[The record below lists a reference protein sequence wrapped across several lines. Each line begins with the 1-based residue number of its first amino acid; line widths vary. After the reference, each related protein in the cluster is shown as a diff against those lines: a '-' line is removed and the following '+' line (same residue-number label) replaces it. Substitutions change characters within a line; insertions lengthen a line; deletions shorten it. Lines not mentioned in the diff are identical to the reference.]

1 MSKRLSLTL
10 LFLFPLFISAQSD
23 TIKTTLQEVVISA
36 TRTGTP
42 YYTLAS
48 SVSIISADDIAR
60 KQYYSVVDLLREIPG
75 VAIIQQGGP
84 GKLSNLFLRGANPNH
99 TLVIVDGTEM
109 NDPSSPNNAFD
120 FSFLSTHDIERIEV
134 VRGPQST
141 LYGSEALA
149 GVINIFT
156 KRGSENRSYN
166 LQTEGGSNNFLRTNL
181 STSGKLGL
189 IDYFL
194 SLNRIGSDGVSASNS
209 KLGILEKD
217 GFINNGLTAAFGFD
231 LNGFG
236 QLGINYRITKAESD
250 LDQSEKYG
258 DDPNFSYRIEEQI
271 LSANLSKSFLDGKWE
286 NRINTSLIRRY
297 SNALDDFDDIRPNIY
312 SDSYNRSSRIKF
324 EWQNNLR
331 LIENNLITIGIETER
346 EKANTSYLSES
357 EWGPYNS
364 TFPEESVIITGI
376 YIQDQVNISNAL
388 FAAIGFRVDKHQR
401 FGSVTTFRFAPAYYF
416 SNLDLKLKFTYGTGF
431 KAPSLYYLFDPMFG
445 NPELKP
451 ERSKGWDIGFEKY
464 LSDKKI
470 LIGLTY
476 FDLRMENMF
485 GFDSNFRT
493 VNIAQASSNGIELY
507 TSLINIE
514 RFSIIANYT
523 FTETKDLFG
532 GSADFNQQ
540 LLRRPKHQASLNV
553 NYMLGDNLNL
563 NTGLRYMGNRDDKDF
578 STFPALRVT
587 LPEYLLVNISA
598 SYKLLEYLQLTG
610 RVENLFDEEYEEV
623 LYYGTVGRSFYVGLN
638 LSL

>member
-1 MSKRLSLTL
+1 MSKHLSLTL
-10 LFLFPLFISAQSD
+10 LFLFPLLIPAQND
-23 TIKTTLQEVVISA
+23 TIKTTLKDVVVSA
-36 TRTGTP
+36 TRTETP

-48 SVSIISADDIAR
+48 SVSVISSEEISK
-60 KQYYSVVDLLREIPG
+60 KQYHSIVDILREIPG
-75 VAIIQQGGP
+75 LIIVQQGGP

-99 TLVIVDGTEM
+99 TLVIIDGTEM

-181 STSGKLGL
+181 SVSGKTGL

-209 KLGILEKD
+209 KFGNLEKD
-217 GFINNGLTAAFGFD
+217 GFINNGLTAGFGFD
-231 LNGFG
+231 LNEFG
-236 QLGINYRITKAESD
+236 KFGINYRITKAESD

-258 DDPNFSYRIEEQI
+258 DDPNFKYRIEEQI
-271 LSANLSKSFLDGKWE
+271 LSANLDKSFMNGKWE
-286 NRINTSLIRRY
+286 SRINTSFIRRY
-297 SNALDDFDDIRPNIY
+297 SNALDDFDNIRPNIY

-331 LIENNLITIGIETER
+331 FIENNLITIGIETER

-364 TFPEESVIITGI
+364 TFPEESVVTTGI
-376 YIQDQVNISNAL
+376 YIQDQVNVSNAL
-388 FAAIGFRVDKHQR
+388 FASIGLRLDKHQK
-401 FGSVTTFRFAPAYYF
+401 FGSVTTFRFAPAYYY
-416 SNLDLKLKFTYGTGF
+416 SDLDLKLKFTYGTGF

-451 ERSKGWDIGFEKY
+451 EKSKGWDLGFEKY

-470 LIGLTY
+470 LIGFTY
-476 FDLRMENMF
+476 FNLRMDDMF

-493 VNIAQASSNGIELY
+493 VNIARASSKGFELY
-507 TSLINIE
+507 TFLLTIE
-514 RFSIIANYT
+514 KFSINANYT
-523 FTETKDLFG
+523 FTETRDLFN

-540 LLRRPKHQASLNV
+540 LLRRPKNQASVNV
-553 NYMLGDNLNL
+553 NYIISENLNL
-563 NTGLRYMGNRDDKDF
+563 NTGLRYMGKRDDKDF
-578 STFPALRVT
+578 STFPAQRVT
-587 LPEYLLVNISA
+587 LPEYILVNISA
-598 SYKLLEYLQLTG
+598 SYKLFEYFQLTG

-623 LYYGTVGRSFYVGLN
+623 LYYGTLGRSFYLGLN
-638 LSL
+638 INL